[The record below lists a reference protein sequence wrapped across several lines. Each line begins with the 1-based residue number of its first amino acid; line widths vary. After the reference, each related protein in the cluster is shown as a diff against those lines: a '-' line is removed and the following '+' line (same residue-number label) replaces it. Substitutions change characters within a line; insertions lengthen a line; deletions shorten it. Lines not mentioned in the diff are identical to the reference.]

1 MTRPVGTATWVRGSG
16 GGGGAPM
23 SWMGSEGLA
32 GGGRGAPV
40 FRAVWAAGRDWP
52 GLRRS
57 RSPRRPPFRAPQRR
71 RGGGAETALY
81 KVRKPA
87 RGGGSGGADLVPPR
101 PRGRGGGARARAAA
115 YKRAAPA
122 LPPGRAARAATL
134 RLPFCGVSPGLLVRL
149 IHARLCSAL
158 PRVGRARAPER
169 PPPCSSPA
177 PLSPSALVQPP
188 LICTSGRET
197 GPGRAREQVRTCQ
210 LPVTSLPLPPPEECR
225 VYRLSEE
232 FSAQE
237 KANESRRVRRGVV
250 IH

>member
-1 MTRPVGTATWVRGSG
+1 MCDGGRAASSWGRGRGGKGKERAGGRPSGTPRLRRRFLPHPRARSEGGGRRRAGGRARRGGSMTRPVGTATWVRGSG

-134 RLPFCGVSPGLLVRL
+134 RLPLCGVSPGLLVRL

-177 PLSPSALVQPP
+177 PLSPSALV
-188 LICTSGRET
+188 
-197 GPGRAREQVRTCQ
+197 
-210 LPVTSLPLPPPEECR
+210 
-225 VYRLSEE
+225 
-232 FSAQE
+232 
-237 KANESRRVRRGVV
+237 
-250 IH
+250 